1 MKHRGIKDERIITEF
16 QKLNS
21 HGFAIC
27 FAGLMIS
34 LAVKVFILNWDI
46 KLWLDTFLILMA
58 ACLYVVIRGI
68 RAGLYQLPPKAG
80 EVKRFKKMNLI
91 GGLLSSVVWGALM
104 FSYDLLDSD
113 PMDLSNS
120 IMSNGAGAV
129 IFFLGITA
137 LQWLMIKRSNKNAD
151 KMLDS
156 EN

>member
-1 MKHRGIKDERIITEF
+1 MKHLGIKDERIITEF

-27 FAGLMIS
+27 LAGLMIS
-34 LAVKVFILNWDI
+34 LVVKVFVLNWDM

-68 RAGLYQLPPKAG
+68 RAGLYQLPPKEG
-80 EVKRFKKMNLI
+80 EVKCFKKKNLI
-91 GGLLSSVVWGALM
+91 GGFLSSVVWAGLM

-113 PMDLSNS
+113 PMDLSKS
-120 IMSNGAGAV
+120 IISNVTGAV
-129 IFFLGITA
+129 VFFFGITA

-151 KMLDS
+151 KMM
-156 EN
+156 